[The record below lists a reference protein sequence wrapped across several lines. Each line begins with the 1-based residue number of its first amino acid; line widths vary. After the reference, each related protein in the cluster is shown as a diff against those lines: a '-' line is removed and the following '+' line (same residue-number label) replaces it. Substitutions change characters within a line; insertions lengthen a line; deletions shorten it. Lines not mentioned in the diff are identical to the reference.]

1 MANWSDLKASVAKV
15 IKTNGNQEITGQV
28 LQNVLNSIIS
38 NVGQNATFIGVA
50 IPTTNPGVPDGPVF
64 YLASQVGTYSN
75 FNNIEVKNQ
84 VVVIENNNGNWV
96 KKETGIPTN
105 EIFTEIGVNLGL
117 TSSFTANRMILG
129 IETNF
134 YFDSADLY
142 FANRNIGVEYASQ
155 LIIIRFTIDGEV
167 KSFDYRKYNGVLSVN
182 KEIITLNNSEL
193 KVNINVDWG
202 GIAIDERDIV
212 VNKYEVLI
220 YPKEIKEYGE
230 DIKKLQNEK
239 LDKSELIN
247 NYSILENTN
256 SVRGCQIEEDSITL
270 GGETNWNL
278 CVFNKIINIVVF
290 KNSSGTPYL
299 VFGENKVCYYVFDFL
314 SQLKG
319 RIFGLYKK
327 DLSKINK
334 IDITIGGFNEVPIGT
349 QKYTIKTI
357 KTINKNIIE
366 IYYELIQ
373 TGEKGLLVS
382 IDISEISDLFSIDT
396 YFVLGIATLMT
407 NGTFTEIE
415 LMQNIATNNKETIE
429 DFTRLSNN
437 DIDNVSEGSYIVAG
451 NSIKNLSALSRTDF
465 LLLSEDIKAIEFK
478 ISSLWDINA
487 FIALCLG
494 YGKENETKCFAS
506 MQLPTQ
512 VRNDVKGIIK
522 NSGATDPQVSS
533 AVGEGRFSPP
543 YRHPQNYF
551 YNVSVGDKCMIEI
564 INEQYICGY
573 VWKENKW
580 ERWFIIDTK
589 GYWLNNQ
596 NDGTLRYGWNERIG
610 IGICGYYGT
619 ANANTTFLTDIKV
632 VSRKGTQLYDI
643 HEANM
648 GRNKPKRKWV
658 AIGDSITAIDR
669 NNGLSYVGFANRLL
683 NYEVINKGKSG
694 WLIVEMWKKRLD
706 VGWETDIENL
716 SDYDVVSILMGTN
729 DWHFNQ
735 NGKPYTLGDTNPN
748 SEDAKDENTTLGALR
763 LIIEK
768 ILELKPTAKLIL
780 FTPFYRTKGE
790 GPIVDGKFPVVT
802 INQEGKTIYEY
813 AEAIYNVGKEYNIPA
828 YNLAKDSGI
837 NSITL
842 EAYTYDNLHINENG
856 GYLIGTWMQKK
867 I

>member
-15 IKTNGNQEITGQV
+15 IKTNGNQEITGRV

-50 IPTTNPGVPDGPVF
+50 TPTTNPGVPDGPVF
-64 YLASQVGTYSN
+64 YLASQVGIYSN

-142 FANRNIGVEYASQ
+142 FTNRNVGTEYASQ
-155 LIIIRFTIDGEV
+155 LIMLRFTIDGEV

-202 GIAIDERDIV
+202 GIAIDEHDIAI
-212 VNKYEVLI
+212 NKYEVLI

-256 SVRGCQIEEDSITL
+256 CVRGCQIEENSITL

-290 KNSSGTPYL
+290 KNSSGVPYL
-299 VFGENKVCYYVFDFL
+299 VFGENKVCYYVLDFF

-319 RIFGLYKK
+319 RIFGLHKK
-327 DLSKINK
+327 DLSKVNK
-334 IDITIGGFNEVPIGT
+334 IDITIDGFNEVPTGT
-349 QKYTIKTI
+349 QKYTI

-382 IDISEISDLFSIDT
+382 IDISEISDLFSVDT
-396 YFVLGIATLMT
+396 YFVLGIATLMG

-415 LMQNIATNNKETIE
+415 LMQNTAANNKETIE

-451 NSIKNLSALSRTDF
+451 NSIKNLSALGRTDF

-506 MQLPTQ
+506 MLLPTQ
-512 VRNDVKGIIK
+512 VRNDVKGMIK
-522 NSGATDPQVSS
+522 NSGATDQQVSS
-533 AVGEGRFSPP
+533 AVGEGRFSTP

-589 GYWLNNQ
+589 GYWLNLDGQ

-619 ANANTTFLTDIKV
+619 ANANTTFLADIKV

-643 HEANM
+643 REANM

-694 WLIVEMWKKRLD
+694 WLIVEMWKKD
-706 VGWETDIENL
+706 
-716 SDYDVVSILMGTN
+716 
-729 DWHFNQ
+729 
-735 NGKPYTLGDTNPN
+735 
-748 SEDAKDENTTLGALR
+748 
-763 LIIEK
+763 
-768 ILELKPTAKLIL
+768 
-780 FTPFYRTKGE
+780 
-790 GPIVDGKFPVVT
+790 
-802 INQEGKTIYEY
+802 
-813 AEAIYNVGKEYNIPA
+813 
-828 YNLAKDSGI
+828 
-837 NSITL
+837 
-842 EAYTYDNLHINENG
+842 
-856 GYLIGTWMQKK
+856 
-867 I
+867 